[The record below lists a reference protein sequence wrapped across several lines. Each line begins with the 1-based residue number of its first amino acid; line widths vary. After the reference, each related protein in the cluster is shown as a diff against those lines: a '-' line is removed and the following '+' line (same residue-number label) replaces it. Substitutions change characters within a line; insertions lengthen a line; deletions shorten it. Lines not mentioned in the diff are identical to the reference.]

1 MGRDPFA
8 TSAVDSSTSNIENYV
23 RDDGTIVVP
32 DGVTLT
38 SFLDHN
44 RVTFGDEPSY
54 RFLDYSSDS
63 DGRAVELSWNALWS
77 QVCAVG
83 ARLQQVTQPRDRVAI
98 LAPQGVE
105 YVAAFFAAIHAGNVA
120 VPLFAPSL
128 AGHAERLAAVLADAK
143 PTVVLTTT
151 AASESVRTFL
161 RTLPAA
167 ERPRLIAVDAVPDSV
182 GATFVAPTV
191 DTDDIAYLQYTSG
204 STRTP
209 AGVEIT
215 HRNVCTNVLQ
225 MILAGDLS
233 MGIRSVS
240 WLPLYH
246 DMGLIMIMFPALCGS
261 HITLMDP
268 MAFVRR
274 PYRWIKQ
281 LGVEAAHGR
290 TLAAAP
296 NFAFEL
302 AAERGLPPAGEPLDL
317 TNVVTLLNGSEPVTM
332 AAVEKFTS
340 AFAPYGLPATAV
352 KPSYGMAEATLSV
365 ASIAPSAAAS
375 AVYLDRD
382 QLSAGRAVTVAATDG
397 GAVAHV
403 SCGQPIPNQWAVIA
417 SPDGDELA
425 DRTVG
430 EIWLHGNNV
439 GQGYFGRP
447 DESER
452 VFGNKLQTRLETGSH
467 AEGVPDNG
475 HWLATGDLGVYID
488 GELYLTGRIKDMI
501 LIDGRNHYP
510 TDIETTVSAAS
521 PAVRS
526 GYVAAF
532 SVVGDRG
539 EELVI
544 VAERAAGAGR
554 AEPGPIVDAI
564 RAAVSR
570 QHQIRVADVRM
581 VAAGVIP
588 RTTSGKLARNACR
601 AEYLSGKFNK

>member
-1 MGRDPFA
+1 MGREALSDNLVE
-8 TSAVDSSTSNIENYV
+8 TAVPSIEEYV
-23 RDDGTIVVP
+23 RADGTIVIP

-38 SFLDHN
+38 SFLDRN
-44 RVTFGDEPSY
+44 RAAYGEAPSY
-54 RFLDYSSDS
+54 RFLDYSQDA
-63 DGRAVELSWNALWS
+63 DGRAIVLSWNALWAKVS
-77 QVCAVG
+77 AVG
-83 ARLQQVTQPRDRVAI
+83 ARLQQVTSRGDRVAI

-105 YVAAFFAAIHAGNVA
+105 YVAAFFAAIHAGNIA

-128 AGHAERLAAVLADAK
+128 AGHTERLAAVLADAK

-151 AASESVRTFL
+151 AGSEAVRSFL

-167 ERPRLIAVDAVPDSV
+167 ERPRMIAVDAVPDTV
-182 GATFVAPTV
+182 AQTFTPVPLA
-191 DTDDIAYLQYTSG
+191 TDDIAYLQYTSG

-225 MILAGDLS
+225 MVLAGDLD
-233 MGIRSVS
+233 MGVRSVS

-246 DMGLIMIMFPALCGS
+246 DMGLIMIMFPALCGA

-281 LGVEAAHGR
+281 LGIESAYGR
-290 TLAAAP
+290 TFAAAP

-302 AAERGLPPAGEPLDL
+302 AAERGLPPEGDTLDL
-317 TNVVTLLNGSEPVTM
+317 TNVVTLLNGSEPVTLSSI
-332 AAVEKFTS
+332 EKFTT
-340 AFAPYGLPATAV
+340 AFAPYGLPRSAI

-365 ASIAPSAAAS
+365 ASIAPSATAE
-375 AVYLDRD
+375 AVYLDRAELND
-382 QLSAGRAVTVAATDG
+382 GRAVVVAPDAE

-403 SCGQPIPNQWAVIA
+403 SCGQPIPSQWAVIA
-417 SPDGDELA
+417 TADGDELA
-425 DRTVG
+425 DGSVG

-439 GQGYFGRP
+439 GRGYFGRP
-447 DESER
+447 DESLR
-452 VFGNKLQTRLETGSH
+452 VFGNKLQTRLRTGSH
-467 AEGVPDNG
+467 ADGVLDNG
-475 HWLATGDLGVYID
+475 LWLATGDLGVYLD

-501 LIDGRNHYP
+501 IVDGRNHYP
-510 TDIETTVSAAS
+510 NDIETTVSAAS

-532 SVVGDRG
+532 AVPGTSS

-544 VAERAAGAGR
+544 VAERAAGSGR
-554 AEPGPIVDAI
+554 AEPGPIVEAI
-564 RAAVSR
+564 RSAVSR
-570 QHQIRVADVRM
+570 QHQVRVADVRM

-601 AEYLSGKFNK
+601 TEYLNGKFDR